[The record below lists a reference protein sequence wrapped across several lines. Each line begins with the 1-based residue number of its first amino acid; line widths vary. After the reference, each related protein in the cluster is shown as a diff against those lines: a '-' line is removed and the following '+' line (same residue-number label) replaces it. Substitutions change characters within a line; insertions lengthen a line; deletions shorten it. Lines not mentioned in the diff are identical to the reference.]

1 MSVMCVS
8 EALFSGKSNGTSM
21 DTNSASAIQFSN
33 TFLYIDDLFSVNN
46 EEFGNDINTIYPSEL
61 ELKDT
66 STSQRMCVTSAQ
78 GSSLNTYRNASE
90 NSKAEIPGAAYLS
103 KIESFIEDHYVR
115 GELFFEFC
123 RDACNKQ
130 SDASSTL
137 CSWCTN
143 NRWVGPVTERIPQP
157 VPVKQNPGHFMDVY
171 ETPTT
176 GRAPDDYQPKKC
188 LKDLYEQNAI
198 SAGNPNTIA
207 AFCATYS
214 VEEKHVIEYLG
225 HLNDINIRKDI
236 RTREAI
242 KEKKRLEE
250 ELTYKDYQWGILI
263 ENGKVEKLK
272 VRQLDLYLK
281 EHGLTTVGIKLDK
294 IKAIRYHYYRQRSP
308 GNGNELSSSE
318 EESEESDTE
327 LDDDEDSED
336 DLVIAD
342 LDEQSTV
349 RMPVLTFVPDDQV
362 AEVTVQANTG

>member
-1 MSVMCVS
+1 
-8 EALFSGKSNGTSM
+8 
-21 DTNSASAIQFSN
+21 
-33 TFLYIDDLFSVNN
+33 
-46 EEFGNDINTIYPSEL
+46 
-61 ELKDT
+61 
-66 STSQRMCVTSAQ
+66 
-78 GSSLNTYRNASE
+78 
-90 NSKAEIPGAAYLS
+90 
-103 KIESFIEDHYVR
+103 
-115 GELFFEFC
+115 
-123 RDACNKQ
+123 
-130 SDASSTL
+130 
-137 CSWCTN
+137 
-143 NRWVGPVTERIPQP
+143 
-157 VPVKQNPGHFMDVY
+157 MDVY

-176 GRAPDDYQPKKC
+176 GRAPDDYQPRKC

-225 HLNDINIRKDI
+225 HLNDINSRKDI
-236 RTREAI
+236 RTKEA

-349 RMPVLTFVPDDQV
+349 RMPVLTFVPDDQI
-362 AEVTVQANTG
+362 AEVTVQANTRWKKKKGKQKENKQKNEQKKL